1 MKDSKHLDFDSWYRA
16 NHARVLAGV
25 RIVADV
31 DQETAEEATQLAFV
45 KALERWKRV
54 QKMGSPVGWTVRVGV
69 NNARSALS
77 KQKKR
82 RSIEAAQN
90 RDSPAGHFDLYEDT
104 DLWNT
109 VLALPEKQRMAI
121 VLRYI
126 EDLTQ
131 AEIAARLDVQP
142 GTVAATLH
150 QARAGLRASTSKEI
164 S

>member
-1 MKDSKHLDFDSWYRA
+1 MKDSKHLDFDGWYRA

-45 KALERWKRV
+45 KALERWWRV
-54 QKMGSPVGWTVRVGV
+54 QKMTSPVGWTVRVGV

-77 KQKKR
+77 KQKKQR
-82 RSIEAAQN
+82 TIESAHTKES
-90 RDSPAGHFDLYEDT
+90 SPGHFDLYEDT
-104 DLWNT
+104 DLWDR
-109 VLALPEKQRMAI
+109 VRALPEKQRMTI

-126 EDLTQ
+126 EDLSQ
-131 AEIAARLDVQP
+131 AEIAERLDVRP

-150 QARAGLRASTSKEI
+150 QARAGLRASTPKEL